1 MTNSQACLFAF
12 VALTIGAVF
21 APSFGGTAF
30 LSILAVGV
38 IEHPAWRLPPSG
50 GRGNAGTSQNKA

>member
-38 IEHPAWRLPPSG
+38 MYGGYKEEQREQARADRDRQGSLP
-50 GRGNAGTSQNKA
+50 